1 MMELRRRLSTVER
14 RLTGVES
21 FLEVG
26 AAVVHSSHLRFAP
39 NRPDCI
45 AWSECATAGGMGAG
59 KGGGMGAGKGSSTG
73 VGKGS
78 STGSSSSLSSRP
90 TQAQQDAMLDAAERA
105 GVRAFCIVEVDT
117 SPEPGG
123 PSSART
129 APY

>member
-1 MMELRRRLSTVER
+1 MSMEFAIMELRRRVSTVER
-14 RLTGVES
+14 RLREVES

-26 AAVVHSSHLRFAP
+26 AAVVHSSHVRFAP
-39 NRPDCI
+39 IPDYI
-45 AWSECATAGGMGAG
+45 EWSECATAGGMGAG

-90 TQAQQDAMLDAAERA
+90 TQAQQDAMLDAAEHASAPCSVLR
-105 GVRAFCIVEVDT
+105 R
-117 SPEPGG
+117 

>member
-1 MMELRRRLSTVER
+1 MELRRRVSTVER
-14 RLTGVES
+14 RLREVES

-90 TQAQQDAMLDAAERA
+90 TQAQQDAMLDAAEHASAPCSVLR
-105 GVRAFCIVEVDT
+105 R
-117 SPEPGG
+117 